1 MRTELNPIRFR
12 RVQEPHQHRWSL
24 ILAGG
29 DGKRLLPLTRMIAGD
44 DRPKQFCTL
53 VGDQTLLDRTE
64 ERVHMVVPARQ
75 TMVIVTEAH
84 ENFYAARF
92 GDAHRAPL
100 VVQPMNRGTAP
111 AILYGLER
119 LHQLDPQGVAAVF
132 PSDHHIADER
142 AFATDLETAFAA
154 AESHPDCVLLL
165 GIAPDSAEVGYGW
178 IEPGAPLGDGQID
191 SIRHVRRFWEKPSQ
205 PLADELFDRGCLW
218 NSFVMIGRVGKFL
231 SLIERALPQLMRS
244 FASIRSTYSSA
255 REGAALRDLYSRIES
270 INFSE
275 RVLSVFPGDL
285 AVLRSANL
293 GWSDLGEAH
302 RVIAVL
308 DSNGVKPEWTHA
320 YAGQA
325 AHCAVGV

>member
-1 MRTELNPIRFR
+1 MSTELNSIRYR
-12 RVQEPHQHRWSL
+12 GDQQSHRHRWSL

-44 DRPKQFCTL
+44 DRPKQFCTF
-53 VGDQTLLDRTE
+53 VGGQTLLDQTE

-84 ENFYAARF
+84 EDFYATRF
-92 GDAHRAPL
+92 GDSHRAPL
-100 VVQPMNRGTAP
+100 IVQPMNRGTAP

-119 LHQLDPQGVAAVF
+119 LHKMDSQGIAAVF

-142 AFATDLETAFAA
+142 AFAADLETAFAA

-178 IEPGAPLGDGQID
+178 IEPGGPLGDCQID
-191 SIRHVRRFWEKPSQ
+191 SIRRVSRFWEKPSQ
-205 PLADELFDRGCLW
+205 PLADQLLERGCLW

-231 SLIERALPQLMRS
+231 SLIQRALPQLVCS
-244 FASIRSTYSSA
+244 FASIRSTYHSV
-255 REGAALRDLYSRIES
+255 RESAALRDLYSRLES
-270 INFSE
+270 IDFSE
-275 RVLSVFPGDL
+275 RVLAAFPGDL

-293 GWSDLGEAH
+293 GWSDLGEAS
-302 RVIAVL
+302 RVLAVL
-308 DSNGVKPEWTHA
+308 DRNGVKPEWTHA
-320 YAGQA
+320 FAGQA
-325 AHCAVGV
+325 AHCAAGV